1 MLSDLFPAGSFHN
14 LISRLFEL
22 LEWSRHQIFH
32 RMGEGGGMLASHTFQ
47 MGDKVHKPM
56 AKHANGQVRLEMTED
71 EFNHHVEHFL
81 RFNTLALN
89 NHYENFGAPNRL
101 EDQHREFFQ
110 ELWESYETYDFTEA
124 QQLEMTGRH
133 DPLTCEL
140 CQGHLPQ
147 LCKARK
153 T

>member
-1 MLSDLFPAGSFHN
+1 
-14 LISRLFEL
+14 
-22 LEWSRHQIFH
+22 
-32 RMGEGGGMLASHTFQ
+32 

-71 EFNHHVEHFL
+71 EFKRHVEHFL

-89 NHYENFGAPNRL
+89 NRYENFGNANGL
-101 EDQHREFFQ
+101 EDQHRAFFQ
-110 ELWESYETYDFTEA
+110 ELWESYETYNFTEA
-124 QQLEMTGRH
+124 QQLEMSGRH

-153 T
+153 G

>member
-22 LEWSRHQIFH
+22 SEWSRNRIFN
-32 RMGEGGGMLASHTFQ
+32 RTPDMPMMMNHTFR
-47 MGDKVHKPM
+47 MDDNLHKPM
-56 AKHANGQVRLEMTED
+56 AKHANGQVRLEMSKE
-71 EFNHHVEHFL
+71 EFQAHVDDFM

-89 NHYENFGAPNRL
+89 NEYENFGTPNRL
-101 EDQHREFFQ
+101 EGQHREFFQ
-110 ELWESYETYDFTEA
+110 ELWESYETYNFTEA

-133 DPLTCEL
+133 DSLTCEL

-153 T
+153 A